1 MQQEKQNT
9 NSRPS
14 AILVGP
20 FTPEE
25 AARLRSVRTHLYENA
40 EYLDRVLDDHR
51 LRFARF
57 LKEQGEISDDND
69 A

>member
-1 MQQEKQNT
+1 MPQEKPT
-9 NSRPS
+9 SNSRKS

-25 AARLRSVRTHLYENA
+25 AERLRSVRTHLYENA
-40 EYLDRVLDDHR
+40 EYLDRVLDEHR

-57 LKEQGEISDDND
+57 LIEQGEISDDQP
-69 A
+69 